1 MLLKLRKLNLPE
13 YTFQFKTEGKPAI
26 YDDIRKKYI
35 ILTPEEWVR
44 QNFIRYLIEDRK
56 YPKSRIKLEHNI
68 KVGNVTRRCD
78 AVFFSKNMSPEILME
93 FKAPEIPI
101 TNKTIFQ
108 GDVYNMEL
116 KVALIVISNG
126 LEHLILQP
134 DYLSRKFTQLNDI
147 PLYNSLTAF

>member
-1 MLLKLRKLNLPE
+1 MLLKLHKLNLPE
-13 YTFQFKTEGKPAI
+13 YKFQFKTEGKPAI
-26 YDDIRKKYI
+26 YDIIRKKYI
-35 ILTPEEWVR
+35 VLTPEEWVR
-44 QNFIRYLIEDRK
+44 QNFIRYFVEDRK

-68 KVGNVTRRCD
+68 QVGNVTRRCD

-101 TNKTIFQ
+101 KTKTIFQ

-116 KVALIVISNG
+116 KVKLIVISNG

-134 DYLSRKFTQLNDI
+134 NYATGEFVQLNDI
-147 PLYNSLTAF
+147 PIYNSATVF